1 MPLTGRRSVKAVAS
15 SLFALTKPRII
26 ELLLVTTIPTM
37 LLADRGLPS
46 VRVLLVTLAGGALA
60 AGSAN
65 TINCYIDRDIDAVMR
80 RTSRRPLARPA
91 PMAVVRPLEA
101 LIFGIV
107 LGAASTVL
115 LGTLVNWLSA
125 ILADAAILFYVFVY
139 TIGLKRRTASN
150 IVIGGAAG
158 CFPVLVGWSAVT
170 GTVTLPAIVLFAVI
184 FFWTPPHFWALAM
197 KFRDDYAAASV
208 PMLPVV
214 APATVV
220 ARKILFYSYVMVA
233 STLALAPYAGWIYTL
248 CAAGLGGW
256 FLAEAH
262 RLHARVYR
270 AARPVPAAQAVA
282 AAVGAPAVGAPVAGP
297 PAVSPAAMGPAAVGP
312 AAVGPA
318 AVGPAAVGPA
328 PAEPAV
334 GGGRAVEE
342 GTCAGLARPSANPAS
357 MRLFHLSIA
366 YLTLLFAAIAVV
378 SLLPWGRW

>member
-1 MPLTGRRSVKAVAS
+1 VTPATTDVLPALAGRRSARVVAR

-37 LLADRGLPS
+37 LLAQRGLPS
-46 VRVLLVTLAGGALA
+46 VRLLVVTLVGGAFA

-80 RTSRRPLARPA
+80 RTSRRPLAKPTPLAVIRPA
-91 PMAVVRPLEA
+91 EA
-101 LIFGIV
+101 LIFGIL

-125 ILADAAILFYVFVY
+125 VLADAAILFYVFIY
-139 TIGLKRRTASN
+139 TLGLKRRTPSN

-170 GTVTLPAIVLFAVI
+170 GKVGLPAVVLFAVI

-197 KFRDDYAAASV
+197 KFKDDYAAASV

-214 APATVV
+214 APPTVV
-220 ARKILFYSYVMVA
+220 ARKILIYSYVMVA
-233 STLALAPYAGWIYTL
+233 TTLALAPYSGWLYT
-248 CAAGLGGW
+248 ASAVGLGAW

-262 RLHARVYR
+262 RLQTRVARIGDGT
-270 AARPVPAAQAVA
+270 A
-282 AAVGAPAVGAPVAGP
+282 AGP
-297 PAVSPAAMGPAAVGP
+297 AS
-312 AAVGPA
+312 
-318 AVGPAAVGPA
+318 A
-328 PAEPAV
+328 PPLPTDAKIT
-334 GGGRAVEE
+334 E
-342 GTCAGLARPSANPAS
+342 GACAGVAQPSANPAP

-366 YLTLLFAAIAVV
+366 YLTLLFAVIAVTAV
-378 SLLPWGRW
+378 LPWGAW